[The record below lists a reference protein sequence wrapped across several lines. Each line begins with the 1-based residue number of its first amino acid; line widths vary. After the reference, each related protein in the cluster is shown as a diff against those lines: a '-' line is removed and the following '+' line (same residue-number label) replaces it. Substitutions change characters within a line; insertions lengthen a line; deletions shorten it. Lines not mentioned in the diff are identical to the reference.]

1 MKATATKSNLCIS
14 ERSLCKWSHSL
25 KNIGVSKSKW
35 VSVCGWSGINER
47 ESPTGA
53 TCQLAIDV
61 TVGIPQKG
69 REENR
74 NGMSQWKVT
83 HPS

>member
-1 MKATATKSNLCIS
+1 MDECVWTKW
-14 ERSLCKWSHSL
+14 EKH
-25 KNIGVSKSKW
+25 K
-35 VSVCGWSGINER
+35 GINER